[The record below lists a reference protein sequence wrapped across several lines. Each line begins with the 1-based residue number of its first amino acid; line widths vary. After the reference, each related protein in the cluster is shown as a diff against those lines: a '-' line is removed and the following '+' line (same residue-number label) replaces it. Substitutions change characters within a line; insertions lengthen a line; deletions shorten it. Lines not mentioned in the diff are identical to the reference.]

1 MLKATRIAK
10 IAAVVLLAGSTLAAT
25 TAAQAYVPNVF
36 PQQQRHN
43 WWYHNHNYGYPGYG
57 NGYGYPGYGYGYG
70 YDNGGGIVA
79 GMLGGL
85 FAGAVVGSVANQSYY
100 DGNSCYRFRTYNP
113 AAGMYMSNHGPRHCP

>member
-10 IAAVVLLAGSTLAAT
+10 IAAVALLAGSTLAAT
-25 TAAQAYVPNVF
+25 TAAQAHVPNVF
-36 PQQQRHN
+36 PQHQHHN
-43 WWYHNHNYGYPGYG
+43 WYHNHNYGYPGYG

-70 YDNGGGIVA
+70 YDNGGGVVA
-79 GMLGGL
+79 GLLGGL

-113 AAGMYMSNHGPRHCP
+113 ATGMYMSNHGPRHCP

>member
-43 WWYHNHNYGYPGYG
+43 WWYHNHNHNYGYPGYG
-57 NGYGYPGYGYGYG
+57 NGYGYPGYATATAMTT
-70 YDNGGGIVA
+70 VA
-79 GMLGGL
+79 AL
-85 FAGAVVGSVANQSYY
+85 S
-100 DGNSCYRFRTYNP
+100 P
-113 AAGMYMSNHGPRHCP
+113 ACSAACLPVLSLAP